1 MLIDTHSHIYSED
14 FNHDIDDVMQR
25 AYDND
30 VKKIILPNID
40 SGSIKRLLDLSNAYP
55 HLCFPLMG
63 LHPTSVSAD
72 YEEEL
77 QAVEYW
83 LDKRNFYGI
92 GEIGIDLYWEQKY
105 VEEQKIAFRHQVKL
119 AKSRDLPIVIHLRNS
134 FEEVY
139 TIVKEEQDGNLKGI
153 FHCFTGSVDEA
164 QKVVDIGFLLGIG
177 GVVTFKNSN
186 LDEVLKDVDI
196 KNIVLETDAPYL
208 APVPKRGRRN
218 ESAYLAFV
226 AKKVAEVYGI
236 SVEQVAEITSSNAR
250 QLFGI

>member
-226 AKKVAEVYGI
+226 AKKVAEIYGI
-236 SVEQVAEITSSNAR
+236 SVEQVAEITSLNAR